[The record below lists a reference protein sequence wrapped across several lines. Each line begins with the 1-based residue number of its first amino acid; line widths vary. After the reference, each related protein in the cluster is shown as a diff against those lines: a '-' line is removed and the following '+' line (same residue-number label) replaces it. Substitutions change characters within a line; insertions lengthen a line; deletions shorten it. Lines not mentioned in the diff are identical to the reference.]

1 MRTLIIAL
9 FTVFISLNANNL
21 AHAQDNDKPSTG
33 KWMEEVR
40 NFKHDFIIRE
50 TAMTNEQS
58 KVLMPL
64 YTEMED
70 KIYQA
75 NKDARAKEKEVAM
88 NPEASDDDYLN
99 AATALSQVKSIEAE
113 IQNHYFKLFSS
124 ILSPKQMFLLKQA
137 ENKFAIELLQH
148 NKRSQEDK

>member
-9 FTVFISLNANNL
+9 FTVFISLNANSL